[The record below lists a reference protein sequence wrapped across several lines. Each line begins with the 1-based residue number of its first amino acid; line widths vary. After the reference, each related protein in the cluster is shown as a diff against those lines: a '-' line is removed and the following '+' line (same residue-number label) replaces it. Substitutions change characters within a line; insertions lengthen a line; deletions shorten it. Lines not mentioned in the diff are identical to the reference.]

1 MWIAGLVVLLQ
12 TLGQAESSA
21 VAAPP
26 LNNNYNKPQTTA
38 RVLSGPKLRRV
49 LGDMPVDQ
57 MPSLFTSEEEVYD
70 RYAACLAATEG
81 LRRIRDRDLAEEL
94 QKSQQDDESTPTLDD
109 FIAQQAKNR
118 RKIAQTYIRNSGKVL
133 RAMGM
138 TVKQFNELGGEISQ
152 DTKLK
157 GKVMEQAYLYRM
169 AATINM
175 DRSHFIDYDEDSD
188 SMRGSPN
195 DLLATFRRDKVRM
208 FCESMNEIEKLRAG
222 QVERLKKSLQV
233 DRFPENVNISDRA
246 LLPFLAPR
254 VRAVVEAF
262 PLQAEAIVKK
272 HGLQSDEFNQ
282 MLKATRTNPIFR
294 WKIQKQLRIGDLH
307 DENNQ
312 NSSSNSGNS
321 NNHNNGSGNINPSHM
336 SRGETGQPMGSTTSF

>member
-1 MWIAGLVVLLQ
+1 
-12 TLGQAESSA
+12 
-21 VAAPP
+21 
-26 LNNNYNKPQTTA
+26 
-38 RVLSGPKLRRV
+38 
-49 LGDMPVDQ
+49 
-57 MPSLFTSEEEVYD
+57 
-70 RYAACLAATEG
+70 
-81 LRRIRDRDLAEEL
+81 
-94 QKSQQDDESTPTLDD
+94 
-109 FIAQQAKNR
+109 
-118 RKIAQTYIRNSGKVL
+118 
-133 RAMGM
+133 
-138 TVKQFNELGGEISQ
+138 
-152 DTKLK
+152 
-157 GKVMEQAYLYRM
+157 MEQAYLYRM

-175 DRSHFIDYDEDSD
+175 DRSHFIDYDEEADAL
-188 SMRGSPN
+188 RSPN

-294 WKIQKQLRIGDLH
+294 WKIQKQLRIGDL
-307 DENNQ
+307 DGDRSNPTNNP
-312 NSSSNSGNS
+312 
-321 NNHNNGSGNINPSHM
+321 HAT
-336 SRGETGQPMGSTTSF
+336 RGETNQPLGSTKAF